1 MSHPLLG
8 DPGSLSALAA
18 SLRSRAV
25 VLHADAEAL
34 RLALAEASPG
44 WRGPSALER
53 RQRAEQL
60 AEATSAT
67 AGAMDACGRS
77 LHSTATEL
85 AEAIARLRAIEEE
98 AQAAGLAVRDGSVE
112 RGWGIA
118 GVADA
123 RSVEQSERLRE
134 SLQERIH
141 QVVSVLG
148 RHRALLAA
156 ECARASEL
164 LRSTSTALRS

>member
-1 MSHPLLG
+1 
-8 DPGSLSALAA
+8 
-18 SLRSRAV
+18 
-25 VLHADAEAL
+25 
-34 RLALAEASPG
+34 
-44 WRGPSALER
+44 
-53 RQRAEQL
+53 
-60 AEATSAT
+60 
-67 AGAMDACGRS
+67 MDACGRS

-123 RSVEQSERLRE
+123 RSVEQFERLRE

-148 RHRALLAA
+148 RHRALLTA
-156 ECARASEL
+156 ECTRASAL
-164 LRSTSTALRS
+164 LRSTSTALR